1 MAGEMGDRLSYL
13 DNLLTKEK
21 NKKPTVSSRTSG
33 YQIFQ
38 AGGCSVGFG
47 KET

>member
-1 MAGEMGDRLSYL
+1 MAGEMGDQLSYL
-13 DNLLTKEK
+13 DNILTKEK
-21 NKKPTVSSRTSG
+21 KNKKLTLPPSTSG

-47 KET
+47 